1 MFAFGAALLGMP
13 AAAQAVALVSNVQQP
28 NTKYWTQVVGET
40 AQGFRTGSNT
50 GGYTLESIEI
60 DFLGVWDGSNL
71 RVTLWSATSGQRPAA
86 FLATLTNPSDLLVN
100 SGSNVKRFTAPPFTN
115 LNADTMYF
123 VRLSVSGSSRV
134 VLDALETTGEDAGR
148 AAGWSINNFVLQRS
162 NGSTADWRHPEEGIV
177 RIRVNGTAG
186 TTTNPNPPCAAPNL
200 AGREQIWTGEL
211 TVEAAID
218 FGITVYHGYD
228 SSTSLTVNA
237 GALDNLTF
245 NIGRKSYTIPAVYVF
260 KGGIFDGGLR
270 FVADGSILTDEERAA
285 LRLHVCDTPY
295 DFSAAA
301 NRLNTYYWAR

>member
-1 MFAFGAALLGMP
+1 MNTQTPEPARPPEPSRRPRGASPSQDPASPAASAPRGSSLRRRSLGRHASAAAVLVFAFGAALLGMP

-40 AQGFRTGSNT
+40 AQGFRTGGNT

-60 DFLGVWDGSNL
+60 DFLRVWPSSDASNL

-86 FLATLTNPSDLLVN
+86 FLATLTNPSDLSVN

-162 NGSTADWRHPEEGIV
+162 NGSTADWSHPKDGIV

-186 TTTNPNPPCAAPNL
+186 TTTGTH
-200 AGREQIWTGEL
+200 AGPFLRR
-211 TVEAAID
+211 
-218 FGITVYHGYD
+218 
-228 SSTSLTVNA
+228 A
-237 GALDNLTF
+237 GPRGPGADLD
-245 NIGRKSYTIPAVYVF
+245 RRV
-260 KGGIFDGGLR
+260 DGG
-270 FVADGSILTDEERAA
+270 GG
-285 LRLHVCDTPY
+285 H
-295 DFSAAA
+295 
-301 NRLNTYYWAR
+301 NK